1 MQYIC
6 KWNTIQPKKNEILSF
21 VRTQI
26 KLKIFMLSEKAREK
40 DTYHMISLM
49 YVIFFKP
56 DIMEVDNRM
65 LLLEAGETEGWEEI
79 YSWVLSDR

>member
-1 MQYIC
+1 
-6 KWNTIQPKKNEILSF
+6 
-21 VRTQI
+21 
-26 KLKIFMLSEKAREK
+26 MLSEKAREK